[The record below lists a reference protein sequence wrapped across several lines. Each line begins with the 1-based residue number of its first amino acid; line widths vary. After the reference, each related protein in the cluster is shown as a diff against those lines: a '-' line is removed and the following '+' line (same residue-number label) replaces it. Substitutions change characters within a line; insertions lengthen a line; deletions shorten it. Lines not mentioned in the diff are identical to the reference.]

1 MLQISSI
8 RTLQFLLVCVFILS
22 TNIVK
27 AQNNN
32 GLSGQLVDETKD
44 VVELASVALLRLPDS
59 SIVGS
64 AQTKSNG
71 RFLIE
76 NITPGNY
83 AIRISFVG
91 FIEQVIGN
99 IKIEAGKV
107 NNLGV
112 ITFKTDTR
120 LLDEVVIE
128 RAGPAVQYELD
139 KTVFNITEDIQA
151 MSVNAT
157 ELLEQIPMVEL
168 NEEGVPS
175 VMGQN
180 VTVFID
186 GRPSRVYGNNIE
198 TVLKLIP
205 SGIIEK
211 VEVITSPSARYT
223 TEQGAIVLNI
233 ITKAERLIGVSGIA
247 SLSSTNKN
255 SLNPSVNLNITRNRI
270 GFNNSISFNYDE
282 NKSHGGVF
290 RENRLDP
297 ISFTEQ
303 KQASENIRKDI
314 SYNGNLFYRLDDK
327 STFGV
332 FFGLG
337 RNRRNGD
344 ESLFTRTFTAGNE
357 ELSAYDRAIDAISNT
372 WQYRGGIDYKKT
384 FENENQSLDVRAYFS
399 TRDDEDV
406 HFFNQRSAWEDLNY
420 LQHQVATSEDQGFT
434 VQADYVHPLAG
445 KSSLETGFRA
455 NWDVEEDKF
464 TPSVFDNAIGDYV
477 VNESLLNDF
486 SGENQTFS
494 AYAMYRTSFE
504 RFSIQAGARIE
515 QAHLTGKQNLLN
527 QTYENDF
534 LNLIPTLNL
543 SYRLK
548 NEDNLKFSYNRRARR
563 PWWNQLNPFI
573 DYSNPDNIR
582 SGNPELDPE
591 LINSFEFSYGKFI
604 NQFNLFGSAFYRHS
618 SNPIQNIST
627 IDDEGISYTTY
638 ENIGKENY
646 YGLET
651 GAGADIVPRWNVRMN
666 VGIRKNEV
674 TGFGKDNTATSF
686 TGRFSSFYPLPFK
699 FRGYVFVNY
708 FGPRAIAQGELNGI
722 FVTDLGIRKSLMDK
736 KLNLSFRASDI
747 FNNREYIRTLEH
759 ANFKQKSNHK
769 RQTRFFNLSISYV
782 FGSLKDGGNGDSE
795 PREPNRDEEM

>member
-1 MLQISSI
+1 MLQISSF
-8 RTLQFLLVCVFILS
+8 TKFQFLVLCIFLLS
-22 TNIVK
+22 IHSVK
-27 AQNNN
+27 AQKTN

-44 VVELASVALLRLPDS
+44 VVELASVVLLRLPDS
-59 SIVGS
+59 TIVGS
-64 AQTKSNG
+64 TQTKENG

-76 NITPGNY
+76 DISPGNY
-83 AIRISFVG
+83 AIRISFIG
-91 FIEQVIGN
+91 YIEQVIGN
-99 IKIEAGKV
+99 IKIETGKV

-128 RAGPAVQYELD
+128 RSGPAVQYELD
-139 KTVFNITEDIQA
+139 KTIFNITADIQA

-168 NEEGVPS
+168 SEDGVPS

-180 VTVFID
+180 VTVLID

-233 ITKAERLIGVSGIA
+233 ITKAERLVGISGIA
-247 SLSSTNKN
+247 SISGTSKN
-255 SLNPSVNLNITRNRI
+255 SVSPSVNLNITRKRI
-270 GFNNSISFNYDE
+270 GFNNSFSFDYE
-282 NKSHGGVF
+282 QEKSHGGVF

-297 ISFTEQ
+297 LFFTEQ
-303 KQASENIRKDI
+303 KQARKEIEKDF
-314 SYNGNLFYRLDDK
+314 SYNGNLFYRLDDN
-327 STFGV
+327 STFGL

-337 RNRRNGD
+337 RDRENGD
-344 ESLFTRTFTAGNE
+344 ETLFTRTFTNDNNN
-357 ELSAYDRAIDAISNT
+357 LSAYDRAIDAVSNT
-372 WQYRGGIDYKKT
+372 WQYRGGLDFKKT
-384 FENENQSLDVRAYFS
+384 FSNENQVLDIRTYFS

-406 HFFNQRSAWEDLNY
+406 HFFNQKSAWEDLNY
-420 LQHQVATSEDQGFT
+420 QQHQVATSEDEGFT
-434 VQADYVHPLAG
+434 VQADYVHPFG
-445 KSSLETGFRA
+445 EKSSLETGLRA
-455 NWDVEEDKF
+455 DWEIEENKF
-464 TPSVFDNAIGDYV
+464 TPSTFDNIIGDYV
-477 VNESLLNDF
+477 IDQNLINDF
-486 SGENQTFS
+486 EGRNQQFS
-494 AYAMYRTSFE
+494 AYAMFRTSFE
-504 RFSIQAGARIE
+504 RFSLQAGARIE
-515 QAHLTGKQNLLN
+515 QAHLKGHQNILN

-534 LNLIPTLNL
+534 LNIIPTLNL

-618 SNPIQNIST
+618 NNPIQNIST
-627 IDDEGISYTTY
+627 IDDQGISYTTY
-638 ENIGKENY
+638 ANIGEENY

-651 GAGADIVPRWNVRMN
+651 GAGADIVPKWNVRMN
-666 VGIRKNEV
+666 IGIRKNEV
-674 TGFGKDNTATSF
+674 TGFGRDNSATSF
-686 TGRFSSFYPLPFK
+686 TGRFSTFYPLPFD
-699 FRGYVFVNY
+699 FRGYAFVNY

-736 KLNLSFRASDI
+736 KFNISLRASDI
-747 FNNREYIRTLEH
+747 FNNREFIRTLEQPS
-759 ANFKQKSNHK
+759 FKQKSNHK
-769 RQTRFFNLSISYV
+769 RQTRFFSLSISYV
-782 FGSLKDGGNGDSE
+782 FGSLRDSGSGDSE
-795 PREPNRDEEM
+795 PEAPSREAD

>member
-247 SLSSTNKN
+247 SLSGTNKN

-297 ISFTEQ
+297 IFFTEQ
-303 KQASENIRKDI
+303 NKR
-314 SYNGNLFYRLDDK
+314 
-327 STFGV
+327 V
-332 FFGLG
+332 
-337 RNRRNGD
+337 
-344 ESLFTRTFTAGNE
+344 RT
-357 ELSAYDRAIDAISNT
+357 
-372 WQYRGGIDYKKT
+372 
-384 FENENQSLDVRAYFS
+384 
-399 TRDDEDV
+399 
-406 HFFNQRSAWEDLNY
+406 
-420 LQHQVATSEDQGFT
+420 
-434 VQADYVHPLAG
+434 
-445 KSSLETGFRA
+445 
-455 NWDVEEDKF
+455 
-464 TPSVFDNAIGDYV
+464 
-477 VNESLLNDF
+477 
-486 SGENQTFS
+486 
-494 AYAMYRTSFE
+494 
-504 RFSIQAGARIE
+504 
-515 QAHLTGKQNLLN
+515 
-527 QTYENDF
+527 
-534 LNLIPTLNL
+534 
-543 SYRLK
+543 
-548 NEDNLKFSYNRRARR
+548 
-563 PWWNQLNPFI
+563 
-573 DYSNPDNIR
+573 
-582 SGNPELDPE
+582 
-591 LINSFEFSYGKFI
+591 
-604 NQFNLFGSAFYRHS
+604 
-618 SNPIQNIST
+618 
-627 IDDEGISYTTY
+627 
-638 ENIGKENY
+638 
-646 YGLET
+646 
-651 GAGADIVPRWNVRMN
+651 
-666 VGIRKNEV
+666 
-674 TGFGKDNTATSF
+674 
-686 TGRFSSFYPLPFK
+686 
-699 FRGYVFVNY
+699 
-708 FGPRAIAQGELNGI
+708 
-722 FVTDLGIRKSLMDK
+722 
-736 KLNLSFRASDI
+736 
-747 FNNREYIRTLEH
+747 
-759 ANFKQKSNHK
+759 
-769 RQTRFFNLSISYV
+769 
-782 FGSLKDGGNGDSE
+782 
-795 PREPNRDEEM
+795 